1 MPPASIT
8 ARVDATGHLPEQ
20 VRRRISTLLTR
31 HKNHPVTLTIARA
44 LPTRSSPAN
53 RRYWSMLH
61 VAAGALG
68 YDSVNELHEGLA
80 MRLLRIEDDP
90 VLGTPRR
97 TSTSTLDSA
106 AFVAYADAAMR
117 LLIDY
122 GADLTDWD
130 GRPGADLT

>member
-1 MPPASIT
+1 MSAASIT

-20 VRRRISTLLTR
+20 VRRRIATLLTR
-31 HKNHPVTLTIARA
+31 HKGHSVTLTLARA
-44 LPTRSSPAN
+44 RPARSSNAN

-61 VAAGALG
+61 VGSLELG
-68 YDSVNELHEGLA
+68 FDQVNELHEAIA
-80 MRLLRIEDDP
+80 MRLLRIDNDP

-106 AFVAYADAAMR
+106 AFVTYADAAMR

-122 GADLTDWD
+122 GADLTDWE
-130 GRPGADLT
+130 GRPGADA

>member
-20 VRRRISTLLTR
+20 VRRRIATLLAR
-31 HKNHPVTLTIARA
+31 HKGHSVTLTLARA
-44 LPTRSSPAN
+44 RPARSSNAN

-61 VAAGALG
+61 VGSLELG
-68 YDSVNELHEGLA
+68 FDQVNDLHEAVA
-80 MRLLRIEDDP
+80 MRLLRIDNDP

-97 TSTSTLDSA
+97 TSTSMLDSA
-106 AFVAYADAAMR
+106 EFVAYADAAMR

-130 GRPGADLT
+130 GRPGADA

>member
-20 VRRRISTLLTR
+20 VRRRIATLLTR
-31 HKNHPVTLTIARA
+31 HKGHSVTLTLARA
-44 LPTRSSPAN
+44 RPARSSNAN
-53 RRYWSMLH
+53 RRYWSMLQ
-61 VAAGALG
+61 VAASALG
-68 YDSVNELHEGLA
+68 YDSVNELHEGLT
-80 MRLLRIEDDP
+80 MRLLRIDNDP

-106 AFVAYADAAMR
+106 AFVTYADAAMR

-130 GRPGADLT
+130 GRPGADA

>member
-1 MPPASIT
+1 
-8 ARVDATGHLPEQ
+8 
-20 VRRRISTLLTR
+20 
-31 HKNHPVTLTIARA
+31 
-44 LPTRSSPAN
+44 
-53 RRYWSMLH
+53 MLH
-61 VAAGALG
+61 VAASALG
-68 YDSVNELHEGLA
+68 YDSVNELHEGIA
-80 MRLLRIEDDP
+80 MRLLRIDNDP

-130 GRPGADLT
+130 GRPGADA

>member
-20 VRRRISTLLTR
+20 VRRRIATLLTR
-31 HKNHPVTLTIARA
+31 HKGHSVTLTLARA
-44 LPTRSSPAN
+44 RPARSSNAN
-53 RRYWSMLH
+53 RRYWSMLQ
-61 VAAGALG
+61 VAASALG
-68 YDSVNELHEGLA
+68 YDSVNELHEGLT
-80 MRLLRIEDDP
+80 MRLLRIDNDP

-130 GRPGADLT
+130 GRPGADA

>member
-20 VRRRISTLLTR
+20 VRRRIATLLAR
-31 HKNHPVTLTIARA
+31 HKGHSVTLTLARA
-44 LPTRSSPAN
+44 RPARSSNAN
-53 RRYWSMLH
+53 RRYWSMLQ
-61 VAAGALG
+61 VAASALG
-68 YDSVNELHEGLA
+68 YDSVNELHEGLT
-80 MRLLRIEDDP
+80 MRLLRIDNDP

-106 AFVAYADAAMR
+106 AFVTYADAAMR

-130 GRPGADLT
+130 GRPGADA

>member
-1 MPPASIT
+1 MPTPASIT
-8 ARVDATGHLPEQ
+8 AHVDATGHLPQQ
-20 VRRRISTLLTR
+20 VRRRIATLLKR
-31 HKNHPVTLTIARA
+31 HKDKPVTLTIARA
-44 LPTRSSPAN
+44 LSTRSSPAN

-80 MRLLRIEDDP
+80 MRLLRLEDDP

-106 AFVAYADAAMR
+106 AFVFYADAAMR

-130 GRPGADLT
+130 GRPGADA

>member
-20 VRRRISTLLTR
+20 VRRRIATLLTR
-31 HKNHPVTLTIARA
+31 HRGHPVTLTLTRARPA
-44 LPTRSSPAN
+44 RSANAN

-61 VAAGALG
+61 VAASALG
-68 YDSVNELHEGLA
+68 YDSVNELHEGIA
-80 MRLLRIEDDP
+80 MRLLRIDNDP

-130 GRPGADLT
+130 GRPGADA

>member
-1 MPPASIT
+1 MSAASIT

-20 VRRRISTLLTR
+20 VRRRIATLLAR
-31 HKNHPVTLTIARA
+31 HKGHSVTLTLARA
-44 LPTRSSPAN
+44 RPARSANAN

-61 VAAGALG
+61 VGSDALG
-68 YDSVNELHEGLA
+68 FDSVTELHEGIA
-80 MRLLRIEDDP
+80 MRLLRIDNDP

-106 AFVAYADAAMR
+106 AFVTYADAAMR

-130 GRPGADLT
+130 GRPGADA

>member
-1 MPPASIT
+1 MPPSSIT
-8 ARVDATGHLPEQ
+8 ARVDATGQLPEQ
-20 VRRRISTLLTR
+20 VRRRIATLLKR
-31 HKNHPVTLTIARA
+31 HKNKPVTLTIARA

-68 YDSVNELHEGLA
+68 YDSVTELHEGLA

-97 TSTSTLDSA
+97 TTTSTLDSA
-106 AFVAYADAAMR
+106 AFVVYADAAMR
-117 LLIDY
+117 LLIDF
-122 GADLTDWD
+122 GADLTEWD
-130 GRPGADLT
+130 GRPGADA

>member
-20 VRRRISTLLTR
+20 VRRRIATLLTR

-130 GRPGADLT
+130 GRPGADA

>member
-1 MPPASIT
+1 MSAASIT

-20 VRRRISTLLTR
+20 VRRRIATLLTR
-31 HKNHPVTLTIARA
+31 HKGHSVTLTLARA
-44 LPTRSSPAN
+44 RPARSANAN
-53 RRYWSMLH
+53 RRYWSMLQ
-61 VAAGALG
+61 VAASALG
-68 YDSVNELHEGLA
+68 YDSVNELHEGLT
-80 MRLLRIEDDP
+80 MRLLRIDNDP

-97 TSTSTLDSA
+97 TSTSTLDSS

-130 GRPGADLT
+130 GRPGADA

>member
-20 VRRRISTLLTR
+20 VRRRIATLLTR

-122 GADLTDWD
+122 GADLTEWE
-130 GRPGADLT
+130 GRPGADA

>member
-20 VRRRISTLLTR
+20 VRRRIATLLTR
-31 HKNHPVTLTIARA
+31 HRGHPVTLTLTRARPA
-44 LPTRSSPAN
+44 RSANAN

-61 VAAGALG
+61 VAASALG
-68 YDSVNELHEGLA
+68 YDSVNELHEGLT
-80 MRLLRIEDDP
+80 MRLLRIDNDP

-130 GRPGADLT
+130 GRPEADA